1 MAKKIDRETYYCV
14 KRMLKLGKRTDEI
27 TKSAKVGAGTVSYI
41 RRAGSY
47 EEYQAIRRAGSYE
60 EYQAHIQKLKEKRQG
75 KTEQPKQPTQLPF
88 IELPK
93 ATTKDLRQIILSKI
107 DELAEEIGVYKSTR
121 QGGSKEARA
130 AAMAKIKLEEAQMWL
145 KSNI

>member
-47 EEYQAIRRAGSYE
+47 EEYQA
-60 EYQAHIQKLKEKRQG
+60 HIQKLKEKRQD
-75 KTEQPKQPTQLPF
+75 KTEQPTQLPF
-88 IELPK
+88 IEPPK

-107 DELAEEIGVYKSTR
+107 DELVGEIEIYKSVR

-145 KSNI
+145 ESNI

>member
-41 RRAGSY
+41 RRASSY
-47 EEYQAIRRAGSYE
+47 EEYQ
-60 EYQAHIQKLKEKRQG
+60 QTIQRLKEKRQRER
-75 KTEQPKQPTQLPF
+75 TEPKEPQQLPF
-88 IELPK
+88 IEPTPPK
-93 ATTKDLRQIILSKI
+93 TKDLRQIILNEI
-107 DELAEEIGVYKSTR
+107 NELVGEIEIYKSVR
-121 QGGSKEARA
+121 QGGSREARA

-145 KSNI
+145 ERNI

>member
-47 EEYQAIRRAGSYE
+47 EEYQA
-60 EYQAHIQKLKEKRQG
+60 HIQKLKEKRQG

-88 IELPK
+88 IEPPK
-93 ATTKDLRQIILSKI
+93 ATTKDLRQIILNKI
-107 DELAEEIGVYKSTR
+107 DELVGEIEIYKSVR

>member
-47 EEYQAIRRAGSYE
+47 EEYQA
-60 EYQAHIQKLKEKRQG
+60 HIQKLKEKRQD
-75 KTEQPKQPTQLPF
+75 KTEQPTQLPF
-88 IELPK
+88 IEPPK
-93 ATTKDLRQIILSKI
+93 ATTKDLRQIILNKI
-107 DELAEEIGVYKSTR
+107 DDLVGEIEIYKSVR

-145 KSNI
+145 ETNI

>member
-47 EEYQAIRRAGSYE
+47 EEYQA
-60 EYQAHIQKLKEKRQG
+60 HIQKLKEKRQG
-75 KTEQPKQPTQLPF
+75 KMEQPTQLPF
-88 IELPK
+88 IEPTQPK
-93 ATTKDLRQIILSKI
+93 TKDLRQIILNKI
-107 DELAEEIGVYKSTR
+107 DELVGEIEIYKSVR

-145 KSNI
+145 ESNI

>member
-47 EEYQAIRRAGSYE
+47 EEYQA
-60 EYQAHIQKLKEKRQG
+60 HIQKLKEKRQD
-75 KTEQPKQPTQLPF
+75 KTEQPTQLPF
-88 IELPK
+88 IEPTPPK
-93 ATTKDLRQIILSKI
+93 TKDLRQIILCKI
-107 DELAEEIGVYKSTR
+107 DELVGEIEIYKSVR

>member
-47 EEYQAIRRAGSYE
+47 EEYQA
-60 EYQAHIQKLKEKRQG
+60 HIQKLKEKRQD
-75 KTEQPKQPTQLPF
+75 KTEQPTQLPF
-88 IELPK
+88 IEPPK

-107 DELAEEIGVYKSTR
+107 DELVGEIEIYKSVR

-145 KSNI
+145 ETNI

>member
-47 EEYQAIRRAGSYE
+47 EEYQA
-60 EYQAHIQKLKEKRQG
+60 HIQKLKEKRQD
-75 KTEQPKQPTQLPF
+75 KMEQPKQLPF
-88 IELPK
+88 IEPPK
-93 ATTKDLRQIILSKI
+93 ATTKDLRQIILNKI
-107 DELAEEIGVYKSTR
+107 DELVGEIEIYKSVR

>member
-47 EEYQAIRRAGSYE
+47 EEYQA
-60 EYQAHIQKLKEKRQG
+60 HIQKLKEKRQG
-75 KTEQPKQPTQLPF
+75 KMEQPKQPAQLPF
-88 IELPK
+88 IEPPK
-93 ATTKDLRQIILSKI
+93 ATTKDLRQIILCKI
-107 DELAEEIGVYKSTR
+107 DELVGEIEIYKSVR

>member
-47 EEYQAIRRAGSYE
+47 EEYQA
-60 EYQAHIQKLKEKRQG
+60 HIQKLKEKRQD
-75 KTEQPKQPTQLPF
+75 KTEQPKQLPF
-88 IELPK
+88 IDPTPPK
-93 ATTKDLRQIILSKI
+93 TKDLRQIILNKI
-107 DELAEEIGVYKSTR
+107 DELVGEIEIYKSVR
-121 QGGSKEARA
+121 QGGSREARA

-145 KSNI
+145 ERNV

>member
-1 MAKKIDRETYYCV
+1 MARRTIDEQTYYCA

-27 TKSAKVGAGTVSYI
+27 AKAAGVSVGTVRRVDLSNDYKDYI
-41 RRAGSY
+41 AQVKHRSAEIMRK
-47 EEYQAIRRAGSYE
+47 R
-60 EYQAHIQKLKEKRQG
+60 KEKL
-75 KTEQPKQPTQLPF
+75 EQQPAQTLPF
-88 IELPK
+88 IEPPK
-93 ATTKDLRQIILSKI
+93 ATTKDLRQIILCKI
-107 DELAEEIGVYKSTR
+107 DELVGEIEIYKSVR

>member
-47 EEYQAIRRAGSYE
+47 EEYQA
-60 EYQAHIQKLKEKRQG
+60 HIQKLKEKRQR
-75 KTEQPKQPTQLPF
+75 ERAEPKQPQQLPF
-88 IELPK
+88 IDPTPPK
-93 ATTKDLRQIILSKI
+93 TKDLRQIILNKI
-107 DELAEEIGVYKSTR
+107 DELVGEIEIYKSVR

-145 KSNI
+145 EGNI